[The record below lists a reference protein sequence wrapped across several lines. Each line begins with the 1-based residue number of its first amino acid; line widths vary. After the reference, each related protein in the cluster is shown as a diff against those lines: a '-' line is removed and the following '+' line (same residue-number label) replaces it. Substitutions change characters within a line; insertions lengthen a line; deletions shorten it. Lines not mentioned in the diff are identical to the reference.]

1 MAAAVDEAASLT
13 KELEEGRLNENRR
26 EKRRSHV
33 EGDAIREAMVELLLV
48 SLPEIFLSSSR
59 LRLRHLL
66 RIDLVV
72 NSARKLVARLCPAV
86 N

>member
-1 MAAAVDEAASLT
+1 LT

-26 EKRRSHV
+26 ENRRSPV

-72 NSARKLVARLCPAV
+72 NSARKVVARLCPPV